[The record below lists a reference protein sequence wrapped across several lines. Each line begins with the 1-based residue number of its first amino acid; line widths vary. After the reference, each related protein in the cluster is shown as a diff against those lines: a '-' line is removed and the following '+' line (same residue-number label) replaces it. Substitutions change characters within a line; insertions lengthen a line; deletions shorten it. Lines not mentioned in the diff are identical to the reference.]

1 MDQFEP
7 NAESLSNFK
16 CPDWFR
22 DAKFGIYCH
31 WGPQCVAMCDG
42 WYARNMYFEGHRAYK
57 YHVKHYGHPSK
68 FGYKD
73 IIQLWKAEKFNA
85 DDLVALFKEA
95 GAKYFTPVAVHH
107 DNFDLWNSKYTRWNA
122 VNMGPKRDI
131 IGLWREAAEKYGL
144 IFGVTHLLRTLV

>member
-95 GAKYFTPVAVHH
+95 GAEIFH
-107 DNFDLWNSKYTRWNA
+107 TR
-122 VNMGPKRDI
+122 GRSS
-131 IGLWREAAEKYGL
+131 
-144 IFGVTHLLRTLV
+144 